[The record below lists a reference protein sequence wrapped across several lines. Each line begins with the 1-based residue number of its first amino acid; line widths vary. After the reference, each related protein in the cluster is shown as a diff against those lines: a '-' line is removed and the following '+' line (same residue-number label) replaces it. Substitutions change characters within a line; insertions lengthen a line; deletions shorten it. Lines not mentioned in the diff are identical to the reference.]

1 MKNLRYAVCLVALL
15 AVAVPGLYAEVRVT
29 HADALKNVVK
39 KAVPEYSPVARQ
51 MKIQGEVEVEVK
63 ITEAGDVMEVK
74 PVTGNAMLTGTVV
87 KAVKEWKFTPFTED
101 GKPAPAVAQMKF
113 NFKL

>member
-15 AVAVPGLYAEVRVT
+15 AVAGPGLYAEVRVT

-39 KAVPEYSPVARQ
+39 KAVPEYSPV
-51 MKIQGEVEVEVK
+51 
-63 ITEAGDVMEVK
+63 
-74 PVTGNAMLTGTVV
+74 GNAMLTGTVV